1 MTLREKFIGN
11 RAFYGRLFT
20 IMIPV
25 LIQNIITSFVSLLDN
40 VMVGQVGTE
49 PMSGVAIVNQLIFVF
64 NLSIFGGLSGAG
76 IFTAQFFGKSDP
88 EGIRSTIRM
97 KHYIGISA
105 VVIATAVLLLYGE
118 ELIGLFIHQG
128 KESLDLQMTLTHG
141 MGYMRVMLF
150 SLLPFAVMQVYAST
164 LRECGET
171 MLPMKASVIAVFANL
186 IGNYIL
192 IFGKFGAPE
201 LGVVGAA
208 ISTVFARWLECLIVV
223 VWTHRHTRE
232 HSYAK
237 GIYSTLKIP
246 KKLVI
251 QMLITGSPLLL
262 NELLWSSGKTFLN
275 QCYSVR
281 GLEVVS
287 ALNIATTIS
296 QLFFCAFF
304 AMGNTIAVMIGQL
317 LGAGELERAVEEDRQ
332 LLFFSVVLSAAIGV
346 FMAILAPYIPRL
358 YNTTDVV
365 KEIATKLILIHSV
378 MLPLH
383 AFVHGSYFTLRSGGK
398 TVITFFFDCGFMWAF
413 SVLAAFILSRFTGLD
428 IIAMFAIVEA
438 LEIIKAL
445 FGVYLLKKRSWVN
458 RLV

>member
-128 KESLDLQMTLTHG
+128 KESLDLQMTLSHG

-304 AMGNTIAVMIGQL
+304 AMGNTIAVMVGQL
-317 LGAGELERAVEEDRQ
+317 LGAGELDRAVEEDRQ

-358 YNTTDVV
+358 YNTTEVV

>member
-1 MTLREKFIGN
+1 MSVKSKFIGN

-128 KESLDLQMTLTHG
+128 KESLDLQMTLSHG

-201 LGVVGAA
+201 MGVVGAA

-275 QCYSVR
+275 QCYSIR

-304 AMGNTIAVMIGQL
+304 AMGNTIAVMVGQL
-317 LGAGELERAVEEDRQ
+317 LGAGELDRAVEEDRQ

-383 AFVHGSYFTLRSGGK
+383 AFVHGSYFPLRSGGK

-438 LEIIKAL
+438 LELIKAL
-445 FGVYLLKKRSWVN
+445 FGVYLLKKKSWVN